1 MDETTHLLVSLIEK
15 MVVVVAFV
23 DLFSRTGLYQRVFEK
38 KLSFS
43 DQLTLIVVFG
53 LFSIFGTLAGEPFKG
68 VYINVRDMGPAVA
81 GLLGGPLVGLGAGL
95 IGGIHRFTLGGLTCN
110 ACSLATII
118 VGLVGG
124 LIHFYR
130 HGQLI
135 SIWGV
140 LLFAVLGESFHMGLS
155 LLLSR
160 PFDQALAAV
169 RVAALPMIF
178 NNSLGGALSILI
190 MSDMNKRLAEDK
202 KLEQKL
208 ASIIRRE

>member
-124 LIHFYR
+124 LIHYYR

-135 SIWGV
+135 SIWGGPP
-140 LLFAVLGESFHMGLS
+140 LRGAWGEFSYGTEPVAQPS
-155 LLLSR
+155 L
-160 PFDQALAAV
+160 
-169 RVAALPMIF
+169 
-178 NNSLGGALSILI
+178 
-190 MSDMNKRLAEDK
+190 
-202 KLEQKL
+202 
-208 ASIIRRE
+208 

>member
-1 MDETTHLLVSLIEK
+1 
-15 MVVVVAFV
+15 
-23 DLFSRTGLYQRVFEK
+23 
-38 KLSFS
+38 
-43 DQLTLIVVFG
+43 
-53 LFSIFGTLAGEPFKG
+53 
-68 VYINVRDMGPAVA
+68 
-81 GLLGGPLVGLGAGL
+81 
-95 IGGIHRFTLGGLTCN
+95 
-110 ACSLATII
+110 
-118 VGLVGG
+118 
-124 LIHFYR
+124 
-130 HGQLI
+130 
-135 SIWGV
+135 
-140 LLFAVLGESFHMGLS
+140 MGLS